1 MTLDAWQS
9 PREKAADLNHVRG
22 IVARSGSSFL
32 WGMRILAQQRRE
44 AMYAIY
50 AFCREV
56 DDIADTPGALSDRR
70 QGLDDWR
77 NEIVG
82 LYAGRPTHPIT
93 RALRRPIETYG
104 LPQSEFQTIIDGMEM
119 DLRGAMQAPSMSEL
133 ETYCRRVAGAVGL
146 LSMCVFGARE
156 QEAQEIALTLGK
168 ALQLTNILRD
178 LREDAVLDRLYLPYE
193 MLVAHGIHS
202 RDPSEV
208 LSHAALPLVCTEL
221 ASHARDYFQQT
232 HVLLQ
237 RCDRRRLK
245 PCVLMMA
252 VYERILA
259 KLERRNWQDLSE
271 PVRVSRAEKLWI
283 LARHGLI

>member
-1 MTLDAWQS
+1 MTLDAERS
-9 PREKAADLNHVRG
+9 PTEQAADLNHVRS
-22 IVARSGSSFL
+22 IVARSGSSFVS
-32 WGMRILAQQRRE
+32 GMRVLPRPRRE

-56 DDIADTPGALSDRR
+56 DDIADTPGDLSGRVDR
-70 QGLDDWR
+70 LDKWR
-77 NEIVG
+77 DEIVG

-93 RALRRPIETYG
+93 RALRRPIESYA

-119 DLRGAMQAPSMSEL
+119 DLRGVMRAPSMTEL

-156 QEAQEIALTLGK
+156 REACEIALTLGE

-178 LREDAVLDRLYLPYE
+178 LLEDAALNRLYLPYE
-193 MLVAHGIHS
+193 MLDAHGIHS

-208 LSHAALPLVCTEL
+208 LAHPALPRVCAEL
-221 ASHARDYFQQT
+221 AAHARDRFQKT
-232 HVLLQ
+232 HALLEL
-237 RCDRRRLK
+237 CDRRRLK

-252 VYERILA
+252 VYERILT
-259 KLERRNWQDLSE
+259 KLERQNWQYLAE
-271 PVRVSRAEKLWI
+271 PVRVSRTEKLWI
-283 LARHGLI
+283 FARHGLI

>member
-9 PREKAADLNHVRG
+9 PTDKAADLNHVRR

-32 WGMRILAQQRRE
+32 WGMRILPRQRRE

-56 DDIADTPGALSDRR
+56 DDIADNPGDRSGR
-70 QGLDDWR
+70 LDRLDKWR
-77 NEIVG
+77 AEIVG

-93 RALRRPIETYG
+93 RALRRPIDTYA
-104 LPQSEFQTIIDGMEM
+104 LPQSEFHTIIDGMEM

-146 LSMCVFGARE
+146 LSMSVFGARE
-156 QEAQEIALTLGK
+156 REAQEIALTLGE

-178 LREDAVLDRLYLPYE
+178 LQEDAALGRLYLPYE
-193 MLVAHGIHS
+193 KLNAHDIHS
-202 RDPSEV
+202 RDPGEV
-208 LSHAALPLVCTEL
+208 LSHPALPRVCAEL
-221 ASHARDYFQQT
+221 ASHARDRFQQT
-232 HVLLQ
+232 HVLLE
-237 RCDRRRLK
+237 RCNRRRLK
-245 PCVLMMA
+245 PCIVMMA
-252 VYERILA
+252 VYERILT
-259 KLERRNWQDLSE
+259 KLERRNWQNLAE
-271 PVRVSRAEKLWI
+271 PVRVSRTGKLWI